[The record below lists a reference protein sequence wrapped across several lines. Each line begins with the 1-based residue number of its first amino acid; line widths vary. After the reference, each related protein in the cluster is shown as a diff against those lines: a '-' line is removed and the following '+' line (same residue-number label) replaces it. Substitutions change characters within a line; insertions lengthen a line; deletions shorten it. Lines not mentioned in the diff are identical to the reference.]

1 MNKIIK
7 ILFLTL
13 PIILLSLLFMYVAK
27 AEVVQNKHC
36 SIYHGVHYT
45 EQSIGI
51 SKLIL

>member
-7 ILFLTL
+7 ILFLIL
-13 PIILLSLLFMYVAK
+13 PMILLAWLFMYVAK
-27 AEVVQNKHC
+27 AEVVQNKPC

-45 EQSIGI
+45 EQSVGT